1 MKKVVL
7 CLLVAVAVTGVVCE
21 ENPLLESA
29 KAFGE
34 FAGAAAAYALH
45 SDSID
50 EFTENMAEHEFSSEY
65 LQDAEAFGEFAG
77 AAAAYALHSD
87 SVDEFTE
94 NMAEHEYKS
103 ENLQEAQEDTSE
115 IIDAVTDAY
124 IDLTSDDEEE

>member
-29 KAFGE
+29 K
-34 FAGAAAAYALH
+34 
-45 SDSID
+45 
-50 EFTENMAEHEFSSEY
+50 
-65 LQDAEAFGEFAG
+65 AFGEFAG

>member
-21 ENPLLESA
+21 NPLLESA
-29 KAFGE
+29 K
-34 FAGAAAAYALH
+34 
-45 SDSID
+45 
-50 EFTENMAEHEFSSEY
+50 
-65 LQDAEAFGEFAG
+65 AFGEFAG

-103 ENLQEAQEDTSE
+103 ENLQEAQEDASE
-115 IIDAVTDAY
+115 IIDAVSDAY
-124 IDLTSDDEEE
+124 VDFMTED